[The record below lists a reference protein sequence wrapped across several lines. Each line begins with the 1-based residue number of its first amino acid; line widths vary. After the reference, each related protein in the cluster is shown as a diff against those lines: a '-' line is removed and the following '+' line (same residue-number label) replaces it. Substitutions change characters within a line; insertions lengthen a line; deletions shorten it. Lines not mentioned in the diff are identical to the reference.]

1 MPPVL
6 LNPLGVDRVLLGGL
20 LPLVG
25 PSFGSVRKGFVKGL
39 V

>member
-6 LNPLGVDRVLLGGL
+6 LKVLGVDRLLVGGL

-25 PSFGSVRKGFVKGL
+25 PSFGSVRNGFVKGL

>member
-1 MPPVL
+1 MLPVL
-6 LNPLGVDRVLLGGL
+6 LNPLDADRLLTGGL
-20 LPLVG
+20 VPLVG